1 MDVTLIRSIFH
12 IISFLVFILI
22 QIIFYI
28 SIYNTTIELSNIVI
42 ISIIIFY
49 NFYPSTLRNPITIS
63 TPRSIFL
70 YNLVYHERERE
81 RRRILNPGRDRREER
96 NRQGG
101 TDTDGH
107 HRLKSPSWPSGW
119 FGVDGTHRD
128 RPTFLHLIPYLRG

>member
-1 MDVTLIRSIFH
+1 MIRSIFH

-81 RRRILNPGRDRREER
+81 AKDIKPGQRSSRGAKSTRGHGY
-96 NRQGG
+96 RQ
-101 TDTDGH
+101 
-107 HRLKSPSWPSGW
+107 PP
-119 FGVDGTHRD
+119 
-128 RPTFLHLIPYLRG
+128 PT